1 VATDVVEAS
10 ARAYLQ
16 AVNKAVASGD
26 RSGTSVRR
34 RRTPSSSEVPA

>member
-1 VATDVVEAS
+1 VVEAS

-16 AVNKAVASGD
+16 AVNKAVVARGD
-26 RSGTSVRR
+26 RSGKTVRR